1 MYEHFNK
8 LTPGQ
13 IINSVQ
19 LLINNSTSDITL
31 YLSSF
36 TSFKNIE
43 KGTTEVDQH
52 SSLREPAA
60 MRNEPEKP
68 VSCLTFKEVH

>member
-13 IINSVQ
+13 VINSIQ
-19 LLINNSTSDITL
+19 FLINNSTSDITL
-31 YLSSF
+31 YLNSF
-36 TSFKNIE
+36 TWFNNIE

-52 SSLREPAA
+52 SLGEPAA
-60 MRNEPEKP
+60 MRDEPEKP
-68 VSCLTFKEVH
+68 VSCLTFKEVR